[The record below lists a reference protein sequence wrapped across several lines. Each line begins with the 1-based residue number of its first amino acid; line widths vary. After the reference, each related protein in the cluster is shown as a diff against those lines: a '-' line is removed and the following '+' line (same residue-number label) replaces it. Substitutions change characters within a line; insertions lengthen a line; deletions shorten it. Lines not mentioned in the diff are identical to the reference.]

1 MVQDVTD
8 LCVIGTWL
16 ARLLLP
22 DVITYRCDRAVDLTV
37 ASQNRRH
44 PHDDS
49 VRCRRDFSRTRPRC
63 MPPHASVTDPL
74 VPVLPAVECQ
84 RMASRVTVQGA
95 MRCDK
100 STWPRCS
107 RPYTGRR
114 GLGFAAS
121 SLARDRQERS
131 RPRARAREF
140 CSEIWT
146 RLVQNRLHVPECEYR
161 RQSEDT
167 VNAPMPLRAV
177 SRPIE
182 ALRRHWQEYL
192 IEMVGLGVFMV
203 SAGVFTTLLEY
214 PGSSIRG
221 AIADAWAR
229 RALIGLAMGATSI
242 ALIYSPWGGR
252 SGAHFNP
259 AVTLTFY
266 RLGKVAPWDAAF
278 YIGAQ
283 FLGGLMESLV
293 RAALGQAFGRPPVD
307 FAVTVPGPLGLWIAF
322 TAEFVISFG
331 LMTTVLCTSNNV
343 VLMRYTGLFSGLLV
357 TVHHL
362 GSPLFSE

>member
-1 MVQDVTD
+1 M
-8 LCVIGTWL
+8 
-16 ARLLLP
+16 
-22 DVITYRCDRAVDLTV
+22 
-37 ASQNRRH
+37 
-44 PHDDS
+44 
-49 VRCRRDFSRTRPRC
+49 
-63 MPPHASVTDPL
+63 
-74 VPVLPAVECQ
+74 
-84 RMASRVTVQGA
+84 
-95 MRCDK
+95 
-100 STWPRCS
+100 
-107 RPYTGRR
+107 
-114 GLGFAAS
+114 
-121 SLARDRQERS
+121 
-131 RPRARAREF
+131 
-140 CSEIWT
+140 
-146 RLVQNRLHVPECEYR
+146 
-161 RQSEDT
+161 
-167 VNAPMPLRAV
+167 NAPMPLRAV

-182 ALRRHWQEYL
+182 ALRRHWPEYL
-192 IEMVGLGVFMV
+192 IETVGLGVFMV

-214 PGSSIRG
+214 PGSFIRG

-283 FLGGLMESLV
+283 FLGGLMGVLLV

-307 FAVTVPGPLGLWIAF
+307 FAVTVPGPLGLWMAF
-322 TAEFVISFG
+322 TAEFVISLG

-357 TVHHL
+357 TFYITLEAPFSGMSMNPARTLATALPSGIRDGLWIYFVAPPL
-362 GSPLFSE
+362 GMFLAVDAYRLITGRFQVRCAKLNHATSQRCIFCHCEFKKYTIESPSVRQGKPAALRLKPKERSRSGPTDA